1 MTTVQ
6 SYGKYNK
13 CLVSLIFAILGQE
26 GMCKLDTVMHLLNQ
40 SVLSVICAH
49 QVDEACC
56 SSERKYCWANIS
68 LIL

>member
-1 MTTVQ
+1 M
-6 SYGKYNK
+6 
-13 CLVSLIFAILGQE
+13 SLIFAILGQE
-26 GMCKLDTVMHLLNQ
+26 GMCKLDTVLHLLNQ
-40 SVLSVICAH
+40 SVLSDICAQ